1 MQHKNH
7 HRFAAFAARAG
18 MVLPLLLAL
27 TLALTLAALS
37 SPPVTAQEIQSVLV
51 GPILNAQGEA
61 IDADPSG
68 LANLTDLT
76 DLTDLTELRVASR
89 PNDPFD
95 ETDDAPAK
103 EPERVDAGED
113 IDALITKI
121 VLDNIPHEFKE
132 DQDWGAQESRWNGVD
147 IRRDGLKL
155 RTHRKKKMV
164 NHGTWK
170 KYDVSLLNPE
180 DQFSISVKNMREA
193 EDGKMAFD
201 VHVAANLKIDGR
213 QAKWLKGV
221 QLYNVS
227 IDGKTK
233 VNLKATIELRTLMNM
248 TKFPPDLVF
257 RPEATAVHISVEDFR
272 IDRISKVGGEV
283 TQQITRLARGAIESR
298 LEKEESKTVKKLN
311 AEFAKNADKLKLSL
325 HEAMSN
331 KWSAAAKKF
340 MPADVKKALA
350 E

>member
-1 MQHKNH
+1 M
-7 HRFAAFAARAG
+7 
-18 MVLPLLLAL
+18 
-27 TLALTLAALS
+27 
-37 SPPVTAQEIQSVLV
+37 
-51 GPILNAQGEA
+51 
-61 IDADPSG
+61 
-68 LANLTDLT
+68 
-76 DLTDLTELRVASR
+76 
-89 PNDPFD
+89 
-95 ETDDAPAK
+95 
-103 EPERVDAGED
+103 
-113 IDALITKI
+113 ITGI
-121 VLDNIPHEFKE
+121 VLKNIPHEFKE
-132 DQDWGAQESRWNGVD
+132 DKDWGAQELRWNGVD
-147 IRRDGLKL
+147 VRRDGLKI

-201 VHVAANLKIDGR
+201 VYVAANLKIDGR
-213 QAKWLKGV
+213 QAKWVKGV

-233 VNLKATIELRTLMNM
+233 VNLKTTIELRTLMDV

-257 RPEATAVHISVEDFR
+257 RPEATAVEISVEDFR

-283 TQQITRLARGAIESR
+283 TQQITRLARGAIENR
-298 LEKEESKTVKKLN
+298 LEKEETKTVKKLN
-311 AEFAKNADKLKLSL
+311 AEFSKNADKLKLSL

-340 MPADVKKALA
+340 MPADVKKAL
-350 E
+350 EQ